1 MRPVAGHV
9 SVEVVEQVR
18 HAPSRELAVGI
29 VCCRADRIR
38 QPRPREAPAHAVSP
52 SGVVVGKRRSDW
64 WSNTISY
71 RRH

>member
-18 HAPSRELAVGI
+18 HAPSRELVVGI

-38 QPRPREAPAHAVSP
+38 QPRPLEASTHAGP
-52 SGVVVGKRRSDW
+52 PRRVVVGIAQIAQRRL
-64 WSNTISY
+64 TG
-71 RRH
+71 